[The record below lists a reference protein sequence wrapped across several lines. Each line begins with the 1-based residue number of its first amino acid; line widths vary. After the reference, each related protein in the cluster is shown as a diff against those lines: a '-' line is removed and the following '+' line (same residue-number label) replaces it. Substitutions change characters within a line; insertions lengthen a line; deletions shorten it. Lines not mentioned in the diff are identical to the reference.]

1 MYSTQLALRFL
12 LIQNHEFDLLQGH
25 IQFLMS
31 EARKMSDT
39 AEQYKFETLNVTRPR
54 EFVVQVEMNRP
65 KKLNA
70 MNRAF
75 WR

>member
-1 MYSTQLALRFL
+1 MYQLALRFL

-25 IQFLMS
+25 IQLLMS

>member
-39 AEQYKFETLNVTRPR
+39 VEQYKFETLNVTRPK